1 MSESV
6 EGLWDLAEE
15 IDVEDGFGI
24 WQVQATEV
32 GV

>member
-1 MSESV
+1 LSERV
-6 EGLWDLAEE
+6 EGLWGLAEE

-24 WQVQATEV
+24 WQVKATEV